1 MLKKTLIIRPA
12 EGLSPRVAARVV
24 GPPPTCAPPPGIVAP
39 PPPKNHK

>member
-24 GPPPTCAPPPGIVAP
+24 GAAQKGAGPRGLG
-39 PPPKNHK
+39 